1 MEKNI
6 HQSFV
11 GTINNQSFNNETSYL
26 ATLSILSAL
35 EEKKQIGLGNNTEFT
50 RDLYEDVHKLVHKY
64 DYDISSVVEAT
75 KGAIEQA
82 SSDKTLK
89 DVKLLAFEEDDGKY
103 ITTNQKLAS
112 GAYDNE
118 LDINAKTMHSIDQ
131 EFWGEINGN
140 GINHSSTY
148 SMAEYFIENI
158 ENKKKITIEDQA
170 FTYDLINAI
179 TTLQNTGV
187 SQESIETAT
196 MDHIDEK
203 MSFEPS
209 ISDFK
214 VLSDETDV
222 YLPFNANVEQ
232 GVYDYLD
239 HYDELKKLAASNNM
253 DIEPLIQYQKYYL
266 QEFGKDFNTSHLPT
280 NFDPEKAPIGVMT
293 YGDIEE
299 IADTYNFSL
308 SVPDEKQDKCYP
320 HIKSIFKDMEYGEE
334 EIYINLKTNQLN
346 DRVNLT
352 SVDNYQDLEYPAS
365 QDTYKELKPYYLS
378 NYTDNLYLAQQL
390 LSKQEYQTFK
400 DILMS
405 NLRDN
410 HHKNSA
416 PKEMKDQKSISEDR
430 DKGKSNQLIFK

>member
-1 MEKNI
+1 MEKSI

-11 GTINNQSFNNETSYL
+11 GTINNQYFTNETAFQ

-35 EEKKQIGLGNNTEFT
+35 EDKKQIGLGKNTELT
-50 RDLYEDVHKLVHKY
+50 KDLYEDVHKLIYKY
-64 DYDISSVVEAT
+64 DYDVSSVIKST

-89 DVKLLAFEEDDGKY
+89 DVKLLAFDDDDGKY

-266 QEFGKDFNTSHLPT
+266 QEFGKDFNTSHLPI
-280 NFDPEKAPIGVMT
+280 NFDAEKAPIGVMT

-299 IADTYNFSL
+299 IADTFNFSL
-308 SVPDEKQDKCYP
+308 SVPDEKQTERYQQ
-320 HIKSIFKDMEYGEE
+320 IKSIFKDMEYGEE
-334 EIYINLKTNQLN
+334 EIYINLKTNLLN
-346 DRVNLT
+346 DSVPLAT
-352 SVDNYQDLEYPAS
+352 SNGYQDLDYPAS

-378 NYTDNLYLAQQL
+378 NYTEDNSIAKEL
-390 LSKQEYQTFK
+390 LNEKELQVFSSIVAARHQKT
-400 DILMS
+400 II
-405 NLRDN
+405 
-410 HHKNSA
+410 

>member
-11 GTINNQSFNNETSYL
+11 GSINNQSFTNETAYQ

-35 EEKKQIGLGNNTEFT
+35 EDKKQIGLGKNTELT
-50 RDLYEDVHKLVHKY
+50 KDLYEDVHKLIYKY
-64 DYDISSVVEAT
+64 DYDVSSVIEAT
-75 KGAIEQA
+75 KGSIEQA

-89 DVKLLAFEEDDGKY
+89 DVKLLAFEDDDGKY

-118 LDINAKTMHSIDQ
+118 LDVNTKTTHSIDQ

-140 GINHSSTY
+140 GIKHESTY
-148 SMAEYFIENI
+148 SMAEYFVENI

-170 FTYDLINAI
+170 FTYDLIDAI
-179 TTLQNTGV
+179 TILQNTGV

-239 HYDELKKLAASNNM
+239 HYDELKELAASNNI

-266 QEFGKDFNTSHLPT
+266 QEFGQDFNTSHLPT
-280 NFDPEKAPIGVMT
+280 NFNPEKAPIGVMT
-293 YGDIEE
+293 YGDIED

-308 SVPDEKQDKCYP
+308 SIPDEKQDKCYP
-320 HIKSIFKDMEYGEE
+320 HIKAIFKDMEYGEE
-334 EIYINLKTNQLN
+334 DIYINLKTNLLN
-346 DRVNLT
+346 D
-352 SVDNYQDLEYPAS
+352 SVPLATINDYQDLDYPAS
-365 QDTYKELKPYYLS
+365 QDTYIELKPYYLS
-378 NYTDNLYLAQQL
+378 NYTEDNSIAKEL
-390 LSKQEYQTFK
+390 LSEKELQVF
-400 DILMS
+400 
-405 NLRDN
+405 
-410 HHKNSA
+410 NSIVA
-416 PKEMKDQKSISEDR
+416 SRHQKTIIPKEMKEQKSISEDK

>member
-75 KGAIEQA
+75 KGAIELV

-89 DVKLLAFEEDDGKY
+89 DVKLLAFEDDDGKY

-112 GAYDNE
+112 GTYDNE
-118 LDINAKTMHSIDQ
+118 LDVNAKTTHSIDQ

-140 GINHSSTY
+140 GIKHESTF

-158 ENKKKITIEDQA
+158 ENKKQITIEDQA

-203 MSFEPS
+203 MSYEPS
-209 ISDFK
+209 ISDFRL
-214 VLSDETDV
+214 VSDETDIN
-222 YLPFNANVEQ
+222 LSFNSNVEQ

-239 HYDELKKLAASNNM
+239 HYDELKELADSNNM

-266 QEFGKDFNTSHLPT
+266 QEFGQDFNTFHLPT
-280 NFDPEKAPIGVMT
+280 NFNPEKAPIGVMT
-293 YGDIEE
+293 YGDIED

-308 SVPDEKQDKCYP
+308 SVPEEEQTERYQQ
-320 HIKSIFKDMEYGEE
+320 IKSIFKDMEYGEE
-334 EIYINLKTNQLN
+334 EIYINLKNNLLN
-346 DRVNLT
+346 D
-352 SVDNYQDLEYPAS
+352 SVPLSTINDYQDLDYPA

-378 NYTDNLYLAQQL
+378 NYTEDNSIAKEL
-390 LSKQEYQTFK
+390 LSEKELQTF
-400 DILMS
+400 
-405 NLRDN
+405 
-410 HHKNSA
+410 NSIVA
-416 PKEMKDQKSISEDR
+416 SRHQKHSIQEELKEQKSISED
-430 DKGKSNQLIFK
+430 KSKSNQLIFK

>member
-11 GTINNQSFNNETSYL
+11 GSINNQSFTNETAYQ

-35 EEKKQIGLGNNTEFT
+35 EDKKQIGLGKNTELT
-50 RDLYEDVHKLVHKY
+50 KDLSEDVHKLIYKY
-64 DYDISSVVEAT
+64 DYDVSSVIEAT
-75 KGAIEQA
+75 KGSIEQA

-89 DVKLLAFEEDDGKY
+89 DVKLLAFEDDDGKH

-118 LDINAKTMHSIDQ
+118 LDVNTKTTHSIDQ

-140 GINHSSTY
+140 GIKHESTY
-148 SMAEYFIENI
+148 SMAEYFVENI

-239 HYDELKKLAASNNM
+239 HYDELKELAASNNI

-266 QEFGKDFNTSHLPT
+266 QEFGQDFNTSHLPT
-280 NFDPEKAPIGVMT
+280 NFNPEKAPIGVMT
-293 YGDIEE
+293 YGDIED

-308 SVPDEKQDKCYP
+308 SIPDEKQDKCYP
-320 HIKSIFKDMEYGEE
+320 HIKAIFKDMEYGEE
-334 EIYINLKTNQLN
+334 DIYINLKTNLLN
-346 DRVNLT
+346 D
-352 SVDNYQDLEYPAS
+352 SVPLATINDYQDLDYPAS
-365 QDTYKELKPYYLS
+365 QDTYIELKPYYLS
-378 NYTDNLYLAQQL
+378 NYTEDNSIAKEL
-390 LSKQEYQTFK
+390 LSEKELQVF
-400 DILMS
+400 
-405 NLRDN
+405 
-410 HHKNSA
+410 NSIVA
-416 PKEMKDQKSISEDR
+416 SRHQKTIIPKEMKEQKSISEDK

>member
-11 GTINNQSFNNETSYL
+11 GTINNQSFTNETAYQ
-26 ATLSILSAL
+26 ATLSILSDL
-35 EEKKQIGLGNNTEFT
+35 EDKKQIGLGKNTELT
-50 RDLYEDVHKLVHKY
+50 KDLYEDVYKLVYKY

-89 DVKLLAFEEDDGKY
+89 DIKLLAFEDDDGKY
-103 ITTNQKLAS
+103 ITTNQKLEN
-112 GAYDNE
+112 GIYDNE
-118 LDINAKTMHSIDQ
+118 LDVNTKTTHSIDQ

-140 GINHSSTY
+140 GIKYESTY

-158 ENKKKITIEDQA
+158 ENKKNITIEDQA

-196 MDHIDEK
+196 MYHIDEK
-203 MSFEPS
+203 MSFKPS

-222 YLPFNANVEQ
+222 YLPFNVNVEQ
-232 GVYDYLD
+232 GIYDYLD
-239 HYDELKKLAASNNM
+239 YYDELKELAVSNDM
-253 DIEPLIQYQKYYL
+253 EIEPLIQYQKYYL
-266 QEFGKDFNTSHLPT
+266 QEFGEDFNTSHLPT

-299 IADTYNFSL
+299 IADTFNFSL
-308 SVPDEKQDKCYP
+308 SVPDEEQTECYQQ
-320 HIKSIFKDMEYGEE
+320 IKSIFKDMEYGEE
-334 EIYINLKTNQLN
+334 EIYINLKTNLLN
-346 DRVNLT
+346 DSVPLAT
-352 SVDNYQDLEYPAS
+352 SNGYQDLDYPES

-378 NYTDNLYLAQQL
+378 NYTEDNSIAKEL
-390 LSKQEYQTFK
+390 LSEKELQVFSSIVASRHQKT
-400 DILMS
+400 IT
-405 NLRDN
+405 
-410 HHKNSA
+410 
-416 PKEMKDQKSISEDR
+416 PKEMKDQKSISEDK
-430 DKGKSNQLIFK
+430 DKSKSNQLIFK

>member
-11 GTINNQSFNNETSYL
+11 GSINNQSFTNETAFQ

-35 EEKKQIGLGNNTEFT
+35 EDKKQIGLGNNTELT
-50 RDLYEDVHKLVHKY
+50 KDLYEDVHKLIYKY
-64 DYDISSVVEAT
+64 DYDVSSVIKAT

-82 SSDKTLK
+82 SNDKTLK
-89 DVKLLAFEEDDGKY
+89 DVKLLAFEDDDGKY

-112 GAYDNE
+112 GAYDTD
-118 LDINAKTMHSIDQ
+118 LDEKTRTTHVIKQ

-140 GINHSSTY
+140 GIKHESTY
-148 SMAEYFIENI
+148 SMAEYFIENV

-232 GVYDYLD
+232 GTYDYLD
-239 HYDELKKLAASNNM
+239 HYDELKELAVSNDM

-266 QEFGKDFNTSHLPT
+266 QEFGKDFNTSHLPI

-308 SVPDEKQDKCYP
+308 SVPEEEQTERYQQ
-320 HIKSIFKDMEYGEE
+320 IKSIFKDMEYGEE
-334 EIYINLKTNQLN
+334 EIYINLKTNLLN
-346 DRVNLT
+346 DSVPLAT
-352 SVDNYQDLEYPAS
+352 SNGYQDLDYPAS

-378 NYTDNLYLAQQL
+378 NYTEDNSIAKEL
-390 LSKQEYQTFK
+390 LSEKELQAFSSIVTSRHQKT
-400 DILMS
+400 II
-405 NLRDN
+405 
-410 HHKNSA
+410 
-416 PKEMKDQKSISEDR
+416 PKEMKDQKSISEDK

>member
-75 KGAIEQA
+75 KGAIELV

-89 DVKLLAFEEDDGKY
+89 DVKLLAFEDDDGKY

-112 GAYDNE
+112 GTYDNE
-118 LDINAKTMHSIDQ
+118 LDVNAKTTHSIDQ

-140 GINHSSTY
+140 GIKHESTF

-158 ENKKKITIEDQA
+158 ENKKQITIEDQA

-209 ISDFK
+209 ISDFRL
-214 VLSDETDV
+214 VSDETDIN
-222 YLPFNANVEQ
+222 LSFNANVEQ

-239 HYDELKKLAASNNM
+239 HYDELKELADSNNM

-266 QEFGKDFNTSHLPT
+266 QEFGEDFNTSHLPI
-280 NFDPEKAPIGVMT
+280 NFNPEKAPIGVMT
-293 YGDIEE
+293 YGDIED

-308 SVPDEKQDKCYP
+308 SVPEEEQTERYQQ
-320 HIKSIFKDMEYGEE
+320 IKSIFKDMEYGEE
-334 EIYINLKTNQLN
+334 EIYINLKNNLLN
-346 DRVNLT
+346 D
-352 SVDNYQDLEYPAS
+352 SVPLATINDYQDLDYPAS
-365 QDTYKELKPYYLS
+365 QDTYIELKPYYLS
-378 NYTDNLYLAQQL
+378 NYTEDNSIAKEL
-390 LSKQEYQTFK
+390 LSEKELQTFNS
-400 DILMS
+400 IVVS
-405 NLRDN
+405 R
-410 HHKNSA
+410 HQKNSIQ
-416 PKEMKDQKSISEDR
+416 KDLKDQKSISE

>member
-11 GTINNQSFNNETSYL
+11 GTINNQAFNNETSYL

-64 DYDISSVVEAT
+64 DYDVSSVVEST
-75 KGAIEQA
+75 KDAIELT

-89 DVKLLAFEEDDGKY
+89 DVKLLAFEDDDGKY
-103 ITTNQKLAS
+103 MTINQKLAS
-112 GAYDNE
+112 GAYDNK
-118 LDINAKTMHSIDQ
+118 LDVNAKTTHSIDQ

-140 GINHSSTY
+140 GIKHESTY

-158 ENKKKITIEDQA
+158 ENKKQITIEDQA

-179 TTLQNTGV
+179 ATLQNTGV

-214 VLSDETDV
+214 VLSEETDL
-222 YLPFNANVEQ
+222 YIPFNANVEQ

-239 HYDELKKLAASNNM
+239 HYDELKELAASNDM

-280 NFDPEKAPIGVMT
+280 NFNPEKAPIGVMT
-293 YGDIEE
+293 YGDIED

-308 SVPDEKQDKCYP
+308 SVPEEEQTERYQQ
-320 HIKSIFKDMEYGEE
+320 IKSIFKDMEYGEE
-334 EIYINLKTNQLN
+334 EIYINLKTNLLN
-346 DRVNLT
+346 DSVPLAT
-352 SVDNYQDLEYPAS
+352 SNDYQDLDYPAS
-365 QDTYKELKPYYLS
+365 QDTYTELKPYYLS
-378 NYTDNLYLAQQL
+378 NYTEDNSIAKEL
-390 LSKQEYQTFK
+390 LSEKELQVFSSIVASRHQKT
-400 DILMS
+400 IT
-405 NLRDN
+405 
-410 HHKNSA
+410 
-416 PKEMKDQKSISEDR
+416 PKEMKDQKSISEDK
-430 DKGKSNQLIFK
+430 DKSKSNQLIFK

>member
-11 GTINNQSFNNETSYL
+11 GTINNQSFTNETSYL

-64 DYDISSVVEAT
+64 DYDISSVVEST
-75 KGAIEQA
+75 KGAIELA

-89 DVKLLAFEEDDGKY
+89 DVKLLAFEDDDGKY

-112 GAYDNE
+112 GAYDTE
-118 LDINAKTMHSIDQ
+118 LDATTKTTHSIDQ

-140 GINHSSTY
+140 GVKHESTY

-158 ENKKKITIEDQA
+158 ENKKQITIEDQE

-196 MDHIDEK
+196 MDYIDEK

-232 GVYDYLD
+232 GVYDYLN
-239 HYDELKKLAASNNM
+239 HYDELKELAVSNDM

-266 QEFGKDFNTSHLPT
+266 QEFGEDFNTSHLPI
-280 NFDPEKAPIGVMT
+280 NFNPEKAPIGVMT

-308 SVPDEKQDKCYP
+308 SVPDEEQTERYQQ
-320 HIKSIFKDMEYGEE
+320 IKSIFKDMEYVEE
-334 EIYINLKTNQLN
+334 DIYINLKTNLLN
-346 DRVNLT
+346 D
-352 SVDNYQDLEYPAS
+352 SVPLASINDYQDLDYPAS

-378 NYTDNLYLAQQL
+378 NYTEDSSIVKEL
-390 LSKQEYQTFK
+390 LSEKELQVFSSIVASRHQ
-400 DILMS
+400 
-405 NLRDN
+405 
-410 HHKNSA
+410 KNSIQ
-416 PKEMKDQKSISEDR
+416 KELKDQKSISE

>member
-11 GTINNQSFNNETSYL
+11 GSINNQSFTNETAFQ

-35 EEKKQIGLGNNTEFT
+35 EDKKQIGLGNNTELT
-50 RDLYEDVHKLVHKY
+50 KDLYEDVHKLIYKY
-64 DYDISSVVEAT
+64 DYDVSSVIEAT

-82 SSDKTLK
+82 SNDKTLK
-89 DVKLLAFEEDDGKY
+89 DIKLLAFEDDDGKY

-112 GAYDNE
+112 GAYDTD
-118 LDINAKTMHSIDQ
+118 LDEKTRTTHVIDQ

-140 GINHSSTY
+140 GIKHEYTY
-148 SMAEYFIENI
+148 SMAEYFIENV

-222 YLPFNANVEQ
+222 SLPFNANVEQ
-232 GVYDYLD
+232 GTYDYLD
-239 HYDELKKLAASNNM
+239 HYDELKELAVSNDM

-266 QEFGKDFNTSHLPT
+266 QEFGKDFNTSHLPI

-293 YGDIEE
+293 YGDIQD

-308 SVPDEKQDKCYP
+308 SVPEEEQTERYQQ
-320 HIKSIFKDMEYGEE
+320 IKSIFKDMEYGEE
-334 EIYINLKTNQLN
+334 EIYINLKTNLLN
-346 DRVNLT
+346 DSVPLAT
-352 SVDNYQDLEYPAS
+352 SNGYQDLDYPAS

-378 NYTDNLYLAQQL
+378 NYTEDNSIAKEL
-390 LSKQEYQTFK
+390 LSEKELQSFSSIVASRHQKT
-400 DILMS
+400 II
-405 NLRDN
+405 
-410 HHKNSA
+410 
-416 PKEMKDQKSISEDR
+416 PKEMKDQKSISEDK